1 MKIHDL
7 LERTALHPLAERSY
21 IDPALA
27 RDYKKSGHTLVGQGQ
42 DQQAWAAPGGQLIK
56 IFGTQP
62 GHRGLTQDQQM
73 YLSWID
79 YAKKHAANPY
89 MPRFGQAEQFEYPAG
104 SGQIYLR
111 VEQERL
117 QPAGTPAALLDQF
130 MIFVEEGRTFEH
142 LVRTV
147 RTRLGTK
154 MGGFAHLFKT
164 TQLWDTVS
172 DLYQIAQSSGYELD
186 LDSDNYMLRGRQL
199 VIVDPWVASD

>member
-1 MKIHDL
+1 MKICDL
-7 LERTALHPLAERSY
+7 LEDTALQTLDERSY

-27 RDYKKSGHTLVGQGQ
+27 RDYKKSGHTLVGKGR
-42 DQQAWAAPGGQLIK
+42 DQQAWTTPAGQLVK
-56 IFGTQP
+56 IFGTQK
-62 GHRGLTQDQQM
+62 GQQGLTHDQQM
-73 YLSWID
+73 YLAWID

-89 MPRFGQAEQFEYPAG
+89 MPRFGKSEQFEYPEG

-117 QPAGTPAALLDQF
+117 QPAQTPMGLLSQF

-142 LVRTV
+142 LVQTV
-147 RTRLGTK
+147 KTRLGPK

-172 DLYQIAQSSGYELD
+172 ELYQIAQNSGYELD
-186 LDSDNYMLRGRQL
+186 LDSENYMMRGNQL
-199 VIVDPWVASD
+199 VIVDPWIAS